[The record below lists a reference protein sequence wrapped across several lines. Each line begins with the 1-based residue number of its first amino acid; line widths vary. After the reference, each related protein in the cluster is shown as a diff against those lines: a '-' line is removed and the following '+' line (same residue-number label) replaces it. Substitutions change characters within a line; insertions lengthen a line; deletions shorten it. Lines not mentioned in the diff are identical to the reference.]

1 MVEVP
6 GATIRAT
13 CSQET
18 YLLERVK
25 ARLGSTTTTDIS
37 DSEHGDWSG
46 DDYLSDVQFSK
57 RIIQKRGNATVLD
70 LTVTKTN
77 TYNPPTS

>member
-46 DDYLSDVQFSK
+46 DDYLSDVAVFEARHPEAGKCDCARPDRYQ
-57 RIIQKRGNATVLD
+57 NHHV
-70 LTVTKTN
+70 
-77 TYNPPTS
+77 